1 MIRDINIHNVKSI
14 EVHEVSRNEIPK
26 DYCGNFSSV
35 YYTRKIV
42 FIENDGNEVAV
53 TAFGS
58 NEIDLVRGSTS

>member
-14 EVHEVSRNEIPK
+14 KVSEASRNEIPN
-26 DYCGNFSSV
+26 DYLGNFSSV

-42 FIENDGNEVAV
+42 FTDDEGNEVTV